1 MLPKVG
7 ITNGI
12 QWGLH
17 PQLSFYRYNSI
28 ITTALIPIVSFETK
42 KRVPRTRI
50 VVIIE
55 IISTCM
61 NEKQAKV

>member
-1 MLPKVG
+1 MRPKVG
-7 ITNGI
+7 ITKE
-12 QWGLH
+12 
-17 PQLSFYRYNSI
+17 YNEVYTPSYPSI
-28 ITTALIPIVSFETK
+28 VIKSTITTALIPIVSFETK

-55 IISTCM
+55 IISICM